1 MRWVLQPKSQY
12 RQNRPPL
19 TMPGSTV
26 VDIVNNGF
34 KDALAEILRRLAD
47 PHSFG
52 EQVRYLADRQGVPRE
67 AVDDSRA
74 LFDAFWRTTTGVTA
88 GTNWMN
94 AAGVP
99 ERSRSYVEQIKPLPA
114 DIPTLD
120 GHDASR
126 WAFGLNLPLTTFM
139 VF

>member
-1 MRWVLQPKSQY
+1 MGTATQ
-12 RQNRPPL
+12 
-19 TMPGSTV
+19 MPVPTEAAGADYVGFTTV

-34 KDALAEILRRLAD
+34 KDALAEILRRLGD

-52 EQVRYLADRQGVPRE
+52 EQVRYLADRQGVPRD

-88 GTNWMN
+88 GINWMN

-99 ERSRSYVEQIKPLPA
+99 ERSRSYVEQIKPMPA
-114 DIPTLD
+114 DNPSAD
-120 GHDASR
+120 GHLGIR
-126 WAFGLNLPLTTFM
+126 WGFSLPFGISFHT
-139 VF
+139 